1 MTIAQLGIE
10 HLSLFGSTARGGARE
25 ESDIDLFFDYKRQKG
40 KVGLF
45 DLVDVKEPSRS
56 SSTMTRAFCQLSA
69 AARLALPPVPPYE
82 RYRGI
87 VHMTAA
93 PDSPHRRAAL
103 MEAAGAAGLH
113 KLTSRVFWLGSEQAT
128 YGDRFQTSRGRNIVA
143 AAPARQASPQVL
155 KLTIHAASCDIPP
168 N

>member
-10 HLSLFGSTARGGARE
+10 HLSRFGSTARGGARE

-56 SSTMTRAFCQLSA
+56 SSTRTRAFCQLSA
-69 AARLALPPVPPYE
+69 AAKLALPPVPPYE

-87 VHMTAA
+87 VHMTDA

-113 KLTSRVFWLGSEQAT
+113 KLTSRDLIRGA
-128 YGDRFQTSRGRNIVA
+128 RRGREQLEPKDRNVNSKAFAVA
-143 AAPARQASPQVL
+143 QG
-155 KLTIHAASCDIPP
+155 
-168 N
+168 

>member
-1 MTIAQLGIE
+1 VTIAQLGIE

-69 AARLALPPVPPYE
+69 AARLALP
-82 RYRGI
+82 
-87 VHMTAA
+87 
-93 PDSPHRRAAL
+93 
-103 MEAAGAAGLH
+103 AAGAAGLH
-113 KLTSRVFWLGSEQAT
+113 KLTSRVFRLGSEQAT
-128 YGDRFQTSRGRNIVA
+128 YGDRCQTSRGRNIVA
-143 AAPARQASPQVL
+143 AAPARQASPQVP
-155 KLTIHAASCDIPP
+155 KLTVQAASCDIPP

>member
-1 MTIAQLGIE
+1 M
-10 HLSLFGSTARGGARE
+10 
-25 ESDIDLFFDYKRQKG
+25 SDT
-40 KVGLF
+40 
-45 DLVDVKEPSRS
+45 E
-56 SSTMTRAFCQLSA
+56 
-69 AARLALPPVPPYE
+69 AL
-82 RYRGI
+82 

-143 AAPARQASPQVL
+143 AAPAKQASPQVP

>member
-56 SSTMTRAFCQLSA
+56 SLTMTRASLTIYRETSPPRSA
-69 AARLALPPVPPYE
+69 ASAPRTPCHPEPLRRYLVRPVSRIAIRL
-82 RYRGI
+82 I
-87 VHMTAA
+87 
-93 PDSPHRRAAL
+93 
-103 MEAAGAAGLH
+103 LH
-113 KLTSRVFWLGSEQAT
+113 VLAEKYQTRIGSSRLWRV
-128 YGDRFQTSRGRNIVA
+128 N
-143 AAPARQASPQVL
+143 P
-155 KLTIHAASCDIPP
+155 
-168 N
+168 

>member
-103 MEAAGAAGLH
+103 MEAARSH
-113 KLTSRVFWLGSEQAT
+113 RLTQASRVFWLGSEQAT

-143 AAPARQASPQVL
+143 AAPARQASPQVP

>member
-56 SSTMTRAFCQLSA
+56 SSTMNTVGTAGDFMHVP
-69 AARLALPPVPPYE
+69 RL
-82 RYRGI
+82 R
-87 VHMTAA
+87 
-93 PDSPHRRAAL
+93 
-103 MEAAGAAGLH
+103 
-113 KLTSRVFWLGSEQAT
+113 
-128 YGDRFQTSRGRNIVA
+128 
-143 AAPARQASPQVL
+143 
-155 KLTIHAASCDIPP
+155 
-168 N
+168 

>member
-93 PDSPHRRAAL
+93 PDSPHRRCAD
-103 MEAAGAAGLH
+103 GGGWSRR
-113 KLTSRVFWLGSEQAT
+113 LTQAHQPGFWLGSEQAT

-143 AAPARQASPQVL
+143 AAPARQASPQVP

>member
-1 MTIAQLGIE
+1 VTIAQLGIE
-10 HLSLFGSTARGGARE
+10 HLSLFGSTARGRARE
-25 ESDIDLFFDYKRQKG
+25 KSDIDMFFDYKRQKG

-113 KLTSRVFWLGSEQAT
+113 KLTSRVFG
-128 YGDRFQTSRGRNIVA
+128 
-143 AAPARQASPQVL
+143 
-155 KLTIHAASCDIPP
+155 
-168 N
+168 

>member
-1 MTIAQLGIE
+1 
-10 HLSLFGSTARGGARE
+10 
-25 ESDIDLFFDYKRQKG
+25 
-40 KVGLF
+40 
-45 DLVDVKEPSRS
+45 
-56 SSTMTRAFCQLSA
+56 
-69 AARLALPPVPPYE
+69 
-82 RYRGI
+82 
-87 VHMTAA
+87 MTAA

-128 YGDRFQTSRGRNIVA
+128 YGDRFQTV
-143 AAPARQASPQVL
+143 P

>member
-1 MTIAQLGIE
+1 VTIAQLGIE

-69 AARLALPPVPPYE
+69 AARFALP
-82 RYRGI
+82 
-87 VHMTAA
+87 
-93 PDSPHRRAAL
+93 
-103 MEAAGAAGLH
+103 AAGAAGLH
-113 KLTSRVFWLGSEQAT
+113 KLTSRVFRLGSEQAT
-128 YGDRFQTSRGRNIVA
+128 YGDRCQTSRGRNIVA
-143 AAPARQASPQVL
+143 AAPARQASPQVP
-155 KLTIHAASCDIPP
+155 KLTIQAASCDIPP

>member
-1 MTIAQLGIE
+1 
-10 HLSLFGSTARGGARE
+10 
-25 ESDIDLFFDYKRQKG
+25 
-40 KVGLF
+40 
-45 DLVDVKEPSRS
+45 
-56 SSTMTRAFCQLSA
+56 
-69 AARLALPPVPPYE
+69 
-82 RYRGI
+82 
-87 VHMTAA
+87 MTAA

-128 YGDRFQTSRGRNIVA
+128 YGGRFQTSGRNIVA
-143 AAPARQASPQVL
+143 AAPARQASPQVP

>member
-69 AARLALPPVPPYE
+69 A
-82 RYRGI
+82 
-87 VHMTAA
+87 
-93 PDSPHRRAAL
+93 PDSPYRLFRRMSDTEAL
-103 MEAAGAAGLH
+103 
-113 KLTSRVFWLGSEQAT
+113 F
-128 YGDRFQTSRGRNIVA
+128 I
-143 AAPARQASPQVL
+143 
-155 KLTIHAASCDIPP
+155 
-168 N
+168 